1 MVKRMKDSEKFKS
14 GEISGSPTKKV
25 ILERMAKR
33 HLIEE
38 LLKSKHTKGKGPDLR
53 LKVNKKL
60 LSEARKEINSRKS
73 GKNTR

>member
-1 MVKRMKDSEKFKS
+1 
-14 GEISGSPTKKV
+14 
-25 ILERMAKR
+25 MAKR

-73 GKNTR
+73 GKTQGKQTPKRGRTTRTRG